1 MRRSKPEM
9 LIATLFL
16 VLLGSYVWYTQHV
29 IVDLRADARRSTEM
43 YARVFRAFADSA
55 PGSMDAALVDLSQS
69 IQAQGVPLVLTDQNG
84 VVTGHANLP
93 FDSRHTLADSD
104 SRIKQYVAVLE
115 GEHAPIVDS
124 LIGKVYYGDPAV
136 VRWLRIIP
144 ALQASMAAVLLLAW
158 VYIVRTRGDAA
169 RERLWAGMARESA
182 HQLGTPLSSLAGW
195 IELMEERARDES
207 SAAAARHM
215 RADLDR
221 LDRVAHR
228 FERIGRDPKFDDVD
242 AGALVARV
250 ARYFQARV
258 PTLANTIVVEHDE
271 EPGLPKVKGD
281 AVLLEWAIEV
291 LAKNAIDALAG
302 RGGRVRLT
310 AAHSGSEGVVIRVA
324 DDGPGVPREIRSRV
338 FEPGFSTKQSGWGIG
353 LSLAKRIVEENH
365 GGVLQLAPPDSVAA
379 GLRTAAGT
387 TGARA
392 GATFEIILH

>member
-1 MRRSKPEM
+1 MRRSRSEM
-9 LIATLFL
+9 LVATLFL
-16 VLLGSYVWYTQHV
+16 VLLGSYVWYTQRV

-43 YARVFRAFADSA
+43 YARVFHAFADSS
-55 PGSMDAALVDLSQS
+55 PGAMDAALVDLSKS
-69 IQAQGVPLVLTDQNG
+69 IQAQGVPLVLTDPNG
-84 VVTGHANLP
+84 VVAGHANLP
-93 FDSRHTLADSD
+93 FDPGHALADTD
-104 SRIKQYVAVLE
+104 SRIKEYVAVLQ
-115 GEHAPIVDS
+115 GEHPPIADS
-124 LIGKVYYGDPAV
+124 LIGKVYYGDPSV

-144 ALQASMAAVLLLAW
+144 ALQASMAAILLLAW

-195 IELMEERARDES
+195 IELMEERATDES
-207 SAAAARHM
+207 SAAAAQHM

-228 FERIGRDPKFDDVD
+228 FERIGREPKFDDVD

-310 AAHSGSEGVVIRVA
+310 ASHSGTEGVAIRVA
-324 DDGPGVPREIRSRV
+324 DDGPGVPRELRSRV

-353 LSLAKRIVEENH
+353 LSLARRIVEENH
-365 GGVLQLAPPDSVAA
+365 NGVLQLAPSEPGA
-379 GLRTAAGT
+379 GVGGSGTA
-387 TGARA
+387 A

>member
-1 MRRSKPEM
+1 MRRGKSEM
-9 LIATLFL
+9 LVATLFL
-16 VLLGSYVWYTQHV
+16 VLLGSYVWYTQRV

-43 YARVFRAFADSA
+43 YARVFHAFADSS
-55 PGSMDAALVDLSQS
+55 PGAMDAALVDLSKS
-69 IQAQGVPLVLTDQNG
+69 IQAQGVPLVLTDPSG
-84 VVTGHANLP
+84 VVAGHANLP
-93 FDSRHTLADSD
+93 FDPEHALADTD
-104 SRIKQYVAVLE
+104 SRIKEYVAVLQ
-115 GEHAPIVDS
+115 GEHAPIADS
-124 LIGKVYYGDPAV
+124 LIGKVYYGDPSV

-144 ALQASMAAVLLLAW
+144 ALQASMAAILLLAW

-195 IELMEERARDES
+195 IELMEERAQDES
-207 SAAAARHM
+207 SAAAALHM

-228 FERIGRDPKFDDVD
+228 FERIGREAKFDDVD

-310 AAHSGSEGVVIRVA
+310 ASHSGTEGVAIRVA
-324 DDGPGVPREIRSRV
+324 DDGPGVPRELRSRV

-353 LSLAKRIVEENH
+353 LSLARRIVEENH
-365 GGVLQLAPPDSVAA
+365 NGLLQLAPSEPGAGVAGGGTA
-379 GLRTAAGT
+379 G
-387 TGARA
+387 